1 MLKIKEYIEK
11 NFDEIEKNIFEV
23 VKIPSIKGETKNKAP
38 FGIEVKKAL
47 IKTLEIAE
55 KLGFKIVNL
64 DNYIGYA
71 QMGEGEEYIA
81 ILGHLDVVDIGD
93 IDNWSITA
101 PFSPIKKD
109 GKLYGRG
116 ILDNKAPI
124 ISSLYS
130 VKYLFDTIPNFNK
143 KIRVIFGT
151 NEESGD
157 EDIKYYLSK
166 EKPPKFAFTPDGR
179 FPVIFSERG
188 IFQLSFSK
196 NLESQNILTIS
207 GGDSLNTI
215 PDTTMVN
222 LKNNIDFDITDTKI
236 KYSDNKISIIG
247 RRGHTIKKELAINS
261 NEKTITFLE
270 NSPLKEDK
278 IAKELTIFNKEFN
291 SIFAKYEKNMKN
303 FQLGKAIFSKNT
315 LKYDGKNLEITID
328 IRYPQN
334 FEIENFFREIKDTL
348 GFWEIKFLKNSP
360 PLYFPKNSILVETLS
375 KVYNKITKREEE
387 PCFISG
393 GTYARLM
400 PNTVAFGPNFK
411 EFNGNPHSYDENI
424 DISMLKLGIEIYSNG
439 IYELSKFL

>member
-1 MLKIKEYIEK
+1 MIKIKEYIEN

-23 VKIPSIKGETKNKAP
+23 VKIPSIKSKSKTGAP
-38 FGIEVKKAL
+38 FGIEIKKAL
-47 IKTLEIAE
+47 IKTLEIAK
-55 KLGFKIVNL
+55 KLGFETVNL

-93 IDNWSITA
+93 IESWSISA
-101 PFSPIKKD
+101 PFSPVKKD
-109 GKLYGRG
+109 GNFYGRG

-179 FPVIFSERG
+179 FPVVFSERG
-188 IFQLSFSK
+188 IYQLLFSK

-207 GGDSLNTI
+207 GGDSLNII

-236 KYSDNKISIIG
+236 KYSNNKISIIG
-247 RRGHTIKKELAINS
+247 KRGHTIKKELTINS
-261 NEKTITFLE
+261 NEKTIIFLE
-270 NSPLKEDK
+270 NSTLKEDK
-278 IAKELTIFNKEFN
+278 VVKELAVFNKKFN

-303 FQLGKAIFSKNT
+303 FELGKAVFSKNT
-315 LKYDGKNLEITID
+315 LKYDSENLEITVD

-348 GFWEIKFLKNSP
+348 GFWKIRVLKDSP
-360 PLYFPKNSILVETLS
+360 PLYFPKNSILVKTLS

>member
-23 VKIPSIKGETKNKAP
+23 VKIPSIKGEIKNKAP

-55 KLGFKIVNL
+55 KLGFKTVNL

-207 GGDSLNTI
+207 GGNSLNTI

-315 LKYDGKNLEITID
+315 LKYDGKNLEITTD

-348 GFWEIKFLKNSP
+348 RFWEIKILKNSP